1 MKSHLRIITLTLGL
15 GALAGGGLYAQ
26 SAKPVVITPPAVQN
40 GSNWSRAPFP
50 AQRQFDDVK
59 GPDGH
64 AIDQMVP
71 PNSPA
76 TNLEPAVP
84 VASTTYV
91 APAPVPATTTVVAVP
106 ADPALTPTGR
116 PTVMATPAAHS
127 ERIVP
132 PAVQNGSNWSRAPFP
147 AERKFDDVKGP
158 DGQAVDFSPTP
169 AR

>member
-1 MKSHLRIITLTLGL
+1 MKSHRLSAILTV
-15 GALAGGGLYAQ
+15 GALACAGLPLTHAQ
-26 SAKPVVITPPAVQN
+26 SARPVVITPPAVQN
-40 GSNWSRAPFP
+40 GSNWSRAPFL

-59 GPDGH
+59 GPDGQ
-64 AIDQMVP
+64 AIDQTVP
-71 PNSPA
+71 PNSSA

-84 VASTTYV
+84 VAATTYV
-91 APAPVPATTTVVAVP
+91 APAPAATTVVAVP

-116 PTVMATPAAHS
+116 PTVMATPAAQQH
-127 ERIVP
+127 RIVP

-158 DGQAVDFSPTP
+158 DGQAVDFPETH